1 MQKIDKQWFEFNIP
15 NISTLLDF
23 GNKATRPNIHIRN
36 SENRRKKNGNPAP
49 KPTHQG
55 REYPHKKLRITEQK
69 ENKKKKEEPS
79 TQTDRS
85 RKLGCG
91 TTLCRPPFVLD
102 PYFCLTTIQL
112 AHRPMKEIDSDEEAT
127 LECLGCG
134 STSYPFF
141 LEPLEC

>member
-69 ENKKKKEEPS
+69 ENKKERKKG
-79 TQTDRS
+79 TQHPNRQIKEDRVWNY
-85 RKLGCG
+85 
-91 TTLCRPPFVLD
+91 FV
-102 PYFCLTTIQL
+102 
-112 AHRPMKEIDSDEEAT
+112 
-127 LECLGCG
+127 
-134 STSYPFF
+134 
-141 LEPLEC
+141 